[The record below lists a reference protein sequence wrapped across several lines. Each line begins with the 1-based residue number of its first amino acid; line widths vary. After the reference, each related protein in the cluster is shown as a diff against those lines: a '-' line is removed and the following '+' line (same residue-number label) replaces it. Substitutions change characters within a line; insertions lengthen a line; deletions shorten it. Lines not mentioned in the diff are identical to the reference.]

1 MTFTFGRICDNILST
16 ACNIMSL
23 QSTRQPNSLN
33 GSPSPWMGWMTMIC
47 SLSASNVTLLILP
60 HLCTVVRQES
70 IFWWHSAFGL
80 FLSKFWKHL
89 SRLQIS
95 MAYPLNWKLDVLC
108 RRRNCSRGGGPGR
121 FLGRLGR
128 QWWFHQIRYPRQRRL
143 PFVVASRMT
152 KNSVQLVGCNC
163 VPTPALWSFA
173 NI

>member
-70 IFWWHSAFGL
+70 IFWWHSAFGF
-80 FLSKFWKHL
+80 FLSKFWKTFKSSANIDGVPPEL
-89 SRLQIS
+89 EAGRTMS
-95 MAYPLNWKLDVLC
+95 AKKLFQ
-108 RRRNCSRGGGPGR
+108 RGGPR
-121 FLGRLGR
+121 TVP
-128 QWWFHQIRYPRQRRL
+128 WKTWSAMVISSDTVPSTTTTAFH
-143 PFVVASRMT
+143 
-152 KNSVQLVGCNC
+152 GCKYDDKKFRNC